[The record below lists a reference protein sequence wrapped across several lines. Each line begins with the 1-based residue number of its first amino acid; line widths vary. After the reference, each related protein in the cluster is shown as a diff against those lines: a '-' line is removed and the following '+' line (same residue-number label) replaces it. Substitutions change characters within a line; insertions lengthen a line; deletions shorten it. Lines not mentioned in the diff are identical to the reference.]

1 MIVAPLLT
9 ASWTRWPR
17 KMDNQR
23 FQKLQKALAPETQVI
38 FWISEQ
44 PLAQK
49 PDYFEE
55 LDYFFNQLLSEL
67 VLNQTQTA
75 RDSHFMMGD
84 HFGSPLYLLHSSG
97 DQAQKHID
105 SMLKLLP
112 KEISAHALSIGP
124 AKKLQLPKQFQ
135 VTQL

>member
-1 MIVAPLLT
+1 
-9 ASWTRWPR
+9 
-17 KMDNQR
+17 MDNQR
-23 FQKLQKALAPETQVI
+23 FQKLQKSLTPETQVI

-44 PLAQK
+44 ALDQK
-49 PDYFEE
+49 PAYFEE

-67 VLNQTQTA
+67 VLHQSQST
-75 RDSHFMMGD
+75 RDSHFMMGE
-84 HFGSPLYLLHSSG
+84 HFGSPLYLLHSSA

-112 KEISAHALSIGP
+112 KEVSSRALSIGP